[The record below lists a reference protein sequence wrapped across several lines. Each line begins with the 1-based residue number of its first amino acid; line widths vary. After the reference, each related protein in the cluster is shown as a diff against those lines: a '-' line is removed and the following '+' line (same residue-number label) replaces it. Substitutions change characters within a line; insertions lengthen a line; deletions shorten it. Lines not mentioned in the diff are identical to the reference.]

1 MALKEL
7 TKKKT
12 KENLEEKKY
21 TQKKNEIKVKITFT
35 EQENK
40 ERN

>member
-7 TKKKT
+7 TKKKL
-12 KENLEEKKY
+12 KKIQKKKY
-21 TQKKNEIKVKITFT
+21 TQKKNEVKVKITFT